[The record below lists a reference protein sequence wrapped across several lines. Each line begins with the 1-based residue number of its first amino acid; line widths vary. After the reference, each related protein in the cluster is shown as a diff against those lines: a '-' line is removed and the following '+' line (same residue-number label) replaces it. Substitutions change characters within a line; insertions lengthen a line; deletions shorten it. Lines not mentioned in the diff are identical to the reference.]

1 MRGTL
6 VCDNSLSLSLSLF
19 SPLGRGANL
28 VDKKRLVTP
37 EKPETF
43 HLLHLS
49 GMKKLAKTKGRE
61 AGDRMIKVV
70 EIR

>member
-6 VCDNSLSLSLSLF
+6 VWDNSLSLSLL

-37 EKPETF
+37 E
-43 HLLHLS
+43 
-49 GMKKLAKTKGRE
+49 
-61 AGDRMIKVV
+61 
-70 EIR
+70 